1 MESVIAA
8 KPVNV
13 VSGRRTGGG
22 VMIDNRI
29 QLAAQEIAN
38 LLDLCDETRDGV
50 TAIISKHIGDTW
62 IPVSERLPE
71 PHTAVLGYT
80 RGDDGY
86 HLTHLNHKGEW
97 WTNKAVTHW
106 RPLPVAPEEGK

>member
-1 MESVIAA
+1 
-8 KPVNV
+8 
-13 VSGRRTGGG
+13 
-22 VMIDNRI
+22 MIDNRI
-29 QLAAQEIAN
+29 QLAAEEIHELVRSIGFDRMHVHHVDDYA
-38 LLDLCDETRDGV
+38 
-50 TAIISKHIGDTW
+50 AIISKHIGDTW

-106 RPLPVAPEEGK
+106 RPLPVAPEEGKS